1 MVVAQR
7 PGAVELLQQ
16 QHTRQG
22 MRQGHVRQANGLVGR
37 LLERRINAI
46 GTADDER
53 HIAAIV
59 QPRFGSLGQ
68 LHAGQ
73 ARTTFIKDDA
83 AHAPVDG
90 RFHAGRFGLHDDG
103 HGLALTGFGLEGLDL
118 HLPVGREALEVVLAR
133 FVGPVRQAV
142 ANGDHRQLHQRAVF
156 LAGAFLAATFLAATF
171 FTATVLT
178 AAFLAATFLTATLR
192 AGVFFSGALMTI
204 FFTFAAVLVATFLAA
219 TFFTATVLLATFLA
233 ATGLA
238 DAVLLVEAVRVVV
251 LLATFVAAT
260 FLEATFFVATG
271 LAAVTFFAAA
281 FLAAGAVVA
290 ALRAGVVLPAA
301 FLGLAGASSSGSDA
315 FTRPALALVLIAT
328 GLSPQISSSW

>member
-142 ANGDHRQLHQRAVF
+142 ANGYHRQLHQRAVF

-178 AAFLAATFLTATLR
+178 AAFLA
-192 AGVFFSGALMTI
+192 
-204 FFTFAAVLVATFLAA
+204 
-219 TFFTATVLLATFLA
+219 ATFLA

-290 ALRAGVVLPAA
+290 GLRAGVGFPAA

-328 GLSPQISSSW
+328 GLSPQISSS